1 MTVLQGGKGCCGDGL
16 VMEWHVMS
24 VCTCACEG
32 GHSLYIPPQFVDDLP
47 VVSDKGRAMGEHS
60 AKNAVKIQLN

>member
-1 MTVLQGGKGCCGDGL
+1 
-16 VMEWHVMS
+16 MEWCVMS

-32 GHSLYIPPQFVDDLP
+32 GHFLYIPPQSVDDLP
-47 VVSDKGRAMGEHS
+47 VVSDKWRATGEHS